1 MISQQKSYE
10 LIKFEDGD
18 FCLDVKVAPNEDTV
32 WLTQDQIAVLF
43 GKAKSTI
50 NEHIRNILH
59 EELDEFSVS
68 RKFGKT
74 ELSSIITKPI
84 TYYNLDVI
92 LAVGYRVNSKR
103 GIQFRRWA
111 TSILKE
117 YLLKGHVVNE
127 ERCLSCTSN
136 ILDLQNKYNAISN
149 KVKEIEDTVYLDNN
163 KLIYEGEILEP
174 YTFLRKLFFLAK
186 KEIIIADSYADEF
199 LITLLKDIKVNIT
212 IITSAKSYLNNTDIP
227 NNIKTIKNDDIH
239 GRYIFID
246 EYAYVMDHSFNAIG
260 KKRFVIVKL
269 ESITK
274 EMILKGII

>member
-111 TSILKE
+111 T
-117 YLLKGHVVNE
+117 
-127 ERCLSCTSN
+127 
-136 ILDLQNKYNAISN
+136 
-149 KVKEIEDTVYLDNN
+149 
-163 KLIYEGEILEP
+163 P
-174 YTFLRKLFFLAK
+174 
-186 KEIIIADSYADEF
+186 
-199 LITLLKDIKVNIT
+199 
-212 IITSAKSYLNNTDIP
+212 
-227 NNIKTIKNDDIH
+227 
-239 GRYIFID
+239 
-246 EYAYVMDHSFNAIG
+246 
-260 KKRFVIVKL
+260 
-269 ESITK
+269 
-274 EMILKGII
+274 